1 MLADDLGNFRSG
13 CGGENRGLR
22 DWVGSDEKS
31 DNRDCGVDGGGNDEG
46 KEPVHSAPDIRVDG

>member
-1 MLADDLGNFRSG
+1 MRPTSISG
-13 CGGENRGLR
+13 

-46 KEPVHSAPDIRVDG
+46 KEPVHSVPDIRVDG